1 MRHLQMLEA
10 YKNKNPQTMLN
21 FTRTFVSETNF
32 RPVFLLK
39 FFFILILATILLL
52 TILENIEVQGNI
64 RANWVN
70 PSIPSGSKR

>member
-39 FFFILILATILLL
+39 FFILILATILLL
-52 TILENIEVQGNI
+52 TILENIEIQGNI
-64 RANWVN
+64 RAN
-70 PSIPSGSKR
+70 